1 MISEIDNESIFM
13 LPTLEIQKYA
23 NYNLLLIIYIQN
35 VANSSETTMKEFLFS
50 KIVILKVTVV
60 HSISG
65 KILQRNQKYS

>member
-1 MISEIDNESIFM
+1 MISELDNESIFM

-50 KIVILKVTVV
+50 KIVILNVTVV

-65 KILQRNQKYS
+65 KIL